1 MNSMLVVGGLLV
13 IGLVALLGAVFLAM
27 GDRHAERRT
36 QGAAAPV
43 ADAPATT
50 QASEPQGRPTQQL
63 QETQQFQS
71 MRPTQTLQSTQ
82 QLQKAQPFVPNRSRE
97 LIADEPTMM
106 LAAEEVRLAALNGQ
120 IQELTALL
128 RAMHQQVTD
137 LEQRL
142 SALGALAGHIERSP
156 NGYADEGAYA
166 PSRTTKD
173 SPTL

>member
-50 QASEPQGRPTQQL
+50 QASEPQARPTQQ
-63 QETQQFQS
+63 
-71 MRPTQTLQSTQ
+71 LQSTQ
-82 QLQKAQPFVPNRSRE
+82 QLQQTQPFTHNRSRE

-120 IQELTALL
+120 IQELTAML
-128 RAMHQQVTD
+128 RSMYQQTAD

-142 SALGALAGHIERSP
+142 NALGALADRIERSQ
-156 NGYADEGAYA
+156 NGYADDGAYA

-173 SPTL
+173 STAL

>member
-13 IGLVALLGAVFLAM
+13 IGLVALVGAVFLAM
-27 GDRHAERRT
+27 GERRT
-36 QGAAAPV
+36 QGASTAV

-50 QASEPQGRPTQQL
+50 QTSEPPARPTQQL
-63 QETQQFQS
+63 QETEQFQPA
-71 MRPTQTLQSTQ
+71 RPTQTLQSTQ
-82 QLQKAQPFVPNRSRE
+82 QLQQTQPFAHNRSRE

-120 IQELTALL
+120 IQELTAML
-128 RAMHQQVTD
+128 RSMYQQTAD

-142 SALGALAGHIERSP
+142 NALGTLAERIERSQ

-173 SPTL
+173 STAL